1 MSNHNSLLDAIMAA
15 QHRDGYLSEEAMV
28 SIGQVFNLLPSMV
41 YETASFYS
49 MVRFEPPKKIDIK
62 ICKSAP
68 CHVAGASDLIK
79 SIENLLE
86 IKLDQTCGDQVHAFG
101 TVECLGQCG
110 QGPALLI
117 NDDLYTGVTEEDL
130 IKILKEK
137 GVTL

>member
-28 SIGQVFNLLPSMV
+28 SIGQAFNLLPSMV

-68 CHVAGASDLIK
+68 CHVAGAGDLIK
-79 SIENLLE
+79 SIENLLD
-86 IKLDQTCGDQVHAFG
+86 IKLDQTCDDQVHAFG

-117 NDDLYTGVTEEDL
+117 NDDLYTGVTEDVL